1 MNLDKIYPLFLKK
14 IENRTKNQVL
24 KIFKEDI
31 ISNKE
36 EMFRVIISFEDISRR
51 DNFILKHKNLEILN
65 KFDLIPAIN
74 LNLTKKQIL
83 SLKNNN
89 LIKRI
94 EENQKLYLSLHDI
107 IEIIGLNKY
116 RKSQFSCKG
125 TNIIIGII
133 DNGINQ
139 DFDTISDVVLTHY
152 PQTKSLEK
160 QKEKN
165 EKGLITHGT
174 LMANIISNQY
184 VNDKDNTIGIAPEA
198 KLIDFNISNSEEKYY
213 FSNIL
218 EIFDFIIKNK
228 VYVDILLISLTTLH
242 PSDSQDILSLACN
255 FLVDKGIIVVCPA
268 GNFGPESYTIGSPS
282 AAEKVITIGALTKD
296 LKISYYSGRGP
307 TLDEKLKPDFCLPG
321 SKIEIPLSHKLRVK
335 FSGTSAAAGIGAGII
350 ALIKEYN
357 PDLSHIDILEIIK
370 NSSIDLNYQ
379 KISQGVGTTNIIN
392 IFKYLDMYQEGRIL
406 PYNYVIKRSLWFTIE
421 FIVIL
426 IIVFYLV
433 FFFNLMKFFYNIF

>member
-24 KIFKEDI
+24 KIFKEDT

-74 LNLTKKQIL
+74 LNLTKQQIL

-125 TNIIIGII
+125 KNIIIGII

-165 EKGLITHGT
+165 RKGLISHGT

-184 VNDKDNTIGIAPEA
+184 VNDKDYTIGIAPEA

-255 FLVDKGIIVVCPA
+255 LLVDKGIIVVCPA

-296 LKISYYSGRGP
+296 MTISYYSGRGP
-307 TLDEKLKPDFCLPG
+307 TLNEKLKPDFCLPG
-321 SKIEIPLSHKLRVK
+321 SKIEIPLSHKLRVN

-379 KISQGVGTTNIIN
+379 KISQGFGTTNIIN

-406 PYNYVIKRSLWFTIE
+406 PYNYIIKRSLWFTIE

-426 IIVFYLV
+426 IIVFYLI